1 MHDSFCS
8 SSMATCNYWWSL
20 WKENIHSLCSR
31 YQDKTMESMTLLN
44 CNLFTIF
51 CRILIKW
58 QHIQI
63 TVFLV
68 LQNKEKKKSGIKH
81 SVKGQQVKNNPG
93 IIFIKIL
100 QNYCWFL
107 GRKITRW
114 DAISPSYQTAFEI
127 SCVCIATERL
137 LWRECLTFK
146 VSTIH
151 LFCILYRPCNKEA

>member
-1 MHDSFCS
+1 
-8 SSMATCNYWWSL
+8 
-20 WKENIHSLCSR
+20 
-31 YQDKTMESMTLLN
+31 MESMTLLD

-68 LQNKEKKKSGIKH
+68 LQNKEKKKTSGIKH

-100 QNYCWFL
+100 QNDCWFL
-107 GRKITRW
+107 GRKKSHAERRDFSFLSDCFWDILRTYRYWKIIVTR
-114 DAISPSYQTAFEI
+114 AFNI
-127 SCVCIATERL
+127 QS
-137 LWRECLTFK
+137 
-146 VSTIH
+146 IH
-151 LFCILYRPCNKEA
+151 HTLFFLILYRLCNKEA